1 MTRNAPEL
9 SEVAWANLFR
19 AGVPLSGMRRL
30 HFETT
35 ADGVIVTSTVRG
47 FSLRLVLPSND
58 WTKQL
63 RETFKI

>member
-19 AGVPLSGMRRL
+19 AGVPLSEMRKL

-35 ADGVIVTSTVRG
+35 ADGVIVTSTERK
-47 FSLRLVLPSND
+47 FSLRLVLPTNL

-63 RETFKI
+63 RETFSL